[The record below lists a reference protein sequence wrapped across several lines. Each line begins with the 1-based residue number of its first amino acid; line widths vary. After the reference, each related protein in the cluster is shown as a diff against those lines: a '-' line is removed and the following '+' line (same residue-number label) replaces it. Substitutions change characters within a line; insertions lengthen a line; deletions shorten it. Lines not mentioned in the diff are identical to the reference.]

1 MKRSAPASILTISKS
16 NTMEETA
23 LFKKI
28 CDEWEGFYGKS
39 RNQIPITV
47 YALRFHNVRDEQLER
62 FWEYVKS
69 NTHYKHN

>member
-1 MKRSAPASILTISKS
+1 MLNLI
-16 NTMEETA
+16 NTDNMEETA

-47 YALRFHNVRDEQLER
+47 YAIRFHQIRGEQLDR
-62 FWEYVKS
+62 FWEYVKT
-69 NTHYKHN
+69 NTHYMHS